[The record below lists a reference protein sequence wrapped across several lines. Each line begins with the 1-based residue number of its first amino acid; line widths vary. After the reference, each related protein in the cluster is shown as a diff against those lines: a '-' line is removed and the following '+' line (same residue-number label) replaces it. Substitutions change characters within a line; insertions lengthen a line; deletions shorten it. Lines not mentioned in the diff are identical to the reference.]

1 MTNNQPADSAEMDA
15 LFRRVDF
22 AADEP
27 ALEERL
33 WSKIQA
39 KLADRELTED
49 ELEELAAAGGI
60 EFRYGV
66 DSCVMK
72 CGMIK

>member
-1 MTNNQPADSAEMDA
+1 MTNNQPTDNAEMDA

-39 KLADRELTED
+39 KLADRELAED

-72 CGMIK
+72 CGIIK

>member
-1 MTNNQPADSAEMDA
+1 MTNNQPTDTAEMDA

-39 KLADRELTED
+39 KLADRELAED

-66 DSCVMK
+66 DSFVMK

>member
-1 MTNNQPADSAEMDA
+1 MTNNQQADIAEMDA

-22 AADEP
+22 AADDP

-33 WSKIQA
+33 WAKIES
-39 KLADRELTED
+39 KLANRELAED

-60 EFRYGV
+60 KFYYEL

-72 CGMIK
+72 SRIIK

>member
-1 MTNNQPADSAEMDA
+1 MTNNQPTDNAEMDA

-33 WSKIQA
+33 WSKIQE
-39 KLADRELTED
+39 KLADRELAED

>member
-1 MTNNQPADSAEMDA
+1 MTNNQPTDNAEMDA

-33 WSKIQA
+33 WSKIQE
-39 KLADRELTED
+39 KLADRELAED

-66 DSCVMK
+66 DSCVMT

>member
-1 MTNNQPADSAEMDA
+1 MTNNQPTDNAEMDA

-33 WSKIQA
+33 WSKI
-39 KLADRELTED
+39 
-49 ELEELAAAGGI
+49 
-60 EFRYGV
+60 
-66 DSCVMK
+66 
-72 CGMIK
+72 

>member
-1 MTNNQPADSAEMDA
+1 MTNNQPTDNAEMDA

-39 KLADRELTED
+39 KLADRELAED
-49 ELEELAAAGGI
+49 DLEELAAAGGI

>member
-1 MTNNQPADSAEMDA
+1 MTNNQPTDTAEMDA

-39 KLADRELTED
+39 KLADRELAED

-72 CGMIK
+72 CGIIK

>member
-1 MTNNQPADSAEMDA
+1 MTNNQPTDNAEMDA

-39 KLADRELTED
+39 KLADRELAED
-49 ELEELAAAGGI
+49 ELEKLAAAGGI

>member
-1 MTNNQPADSAEMDA
+1 MTNNQPTDTAEMDA

-39 KLADRELTED
+39 KLADRELAED

-72 CGMIK
+72 CDMIK

>member
-1 MTNNQPADSAEMDA
+1 MTNNQPTDNAEMDA

-39 KLADRELTED
+39 KLADRELAED

>member
-1 MTNNQPADSAEMDA
+1 MTNSHPADIAEIDA
-15 LFRRVDF
+15 LFLRVDF

-39 KLADRELTED
+39 KLADRELAED
-49 ELEELAAAGGI
+49 ELEKLAAAGGVQ
-60 EFRYGV
+60 FRYGL
-66 DSCVMK
+66 DSSGTK
-72 CGMIK
+72 RGGII

>member
-1 MTNNQPADSAEMDA
+1 MTNNQPTDNAEMDA

-39 KLADRELTED
+39 KLADRELAED

-66 DSCVMK
+66 DSCIMK

>member
-39 KLADRELTED
+39 KLADRELAED

>member
-1 MTNNQPADSAEMDA
+1 MTNSHPADIAEIDA

-39 KLADRELTED
+39 KLADRELAED
-49 ELEELAAAGGI
+49 ELEELAAAGGVQ
-60 EFRYGV
+60 FRYGLY
-66 DSCVMK
+66 
-72 CGMIK
+72 

>member
-1 MTNNQPADSAEMDA
+1 MTNNQPADNAEMDA

-39 KLADRELTED
+39 KLADRELAED

-66 DSCVMK
+66 DSCVMR
-72 CGMIK
+72 CSMIK

>member
-1 MTNNQPADSAEMDA
+1 MTNNQPTDNAEMDA

-27 ALEERL
+27 ALEEQL

-39 KLADRELTED
+39 KLADRELAED

>member
-1 MTNNQPADSAEMDA
+1 MTNSHPTDIAEIDA

-39 KLADRELTED
+39 KLADRELAED
-49 ELEELAAAGGI
+49 ELEELAAAGGVQ
-60 EFRYGV
+60 FRYGL
-66 DSCVMK
+66 DSSGTK
-72 CGMIK
+72 RGGII

>member
-1 MTNNQPADSAEMDA
+1 MANSHPADIAEIDA

-39 KLADRELTED
+39 KLADRELAED
-49 ELEELAAAGGI
+49 ELEELAAAGGVQ
-60 EFRYGV
+60 FRYGLY
-66 DSCVMK
+66 
-72 CGMIK
+72 